1 MQGFYSRICLKYGK
15 VVNWNQNGTV
25 MANITVKNIPEKTY
39 QILKER
45 AKRNNRSLNS
55 EIILSLQLHALR
67 SENNNSKI
75 LEIARKSQTMGKGFL
90 TDSELIVAKQ
100 IGRE

>member
-1 MQGFYSRICLKYGK
+1 
-15 VVNWNQNGTV
+15 

-39 QILKER
+39 QILKEL

-75 LEIARKSQTMGKGFL
+75 LELARKAQTIGKGFL
-90 TDSELIVAKQ
+90 TDSEIIAAKQ
-100 IGRE
+100 TGRE

>member
-1 MQGFYSRICLKYGK
+1 
-15 VVNWNQNGTV
+15 

-67 SENNNSKI
+67 SDTNNSKI
-75 LEIARKSQTMGKGFL
+75 LEAARKSQAMGKGYL
-90 TDSELIVAKQ
+90 TDSELNAAKHSE
-100 IGRE
+100 RE

>member
-1 MQGFYSRICLKYGK
+1 
-15 VVNWNQNGTV
+15 

-55 EIILSLQLHALR
+55 EIILSLQLHAHR
-67 SENNNSKI
+67 SDENSNRI
-75 LEIARKSQTMGKGFL
+75 LELARKSQALGKGFL
-90 TDSELIVAKQ
+90 TDAEMKAAKNS
-100 IGRE
+100 GRE

>member
-1 MQGFYSRICLKYGK
+1 
-15 VVNWNQNGTV
+15 

-39 QILKER
+39 QILKEL

-75 LEIARKSQTMGKGFL
+75 LELARKAQTMGKGFL
-90 TDSELIVAKQ
+90 TDSEIIAAKQ
-100 IGRE
+100 TGRE

>member
-1 MQGFYSRICLKYGK
+1 
-15 VVNWNQNGTV
+15 

-67 SENNNSKI
+67 SDNNNSKI
-75 LEIARKSQTMGKGFL
+75 LELARKAQTMGKGFL
-90 TDSELIVAKQ
+90 TDSEIIAAKHT
-100 IGRE
+100 GRE

>member
-1 MQGFYSRICLKYGK
+1 
-15 VVNWNQNGTV
+15 

-75 LEIARKSQTMGKGFL
+75 LEIARKSQMMGKGFL
-90 TDSELIVAKQ
+90 TDAELLAAKQ
-100 IGRE
+100 TGRE